1 MLGMM
6 VPLRAL
12 AVAALLRAT
21 AAIKIVEDGDR
32 DGPEVITGETAAV
45 WRKIME
51 ASANAMQ
58 YQRNAEE
65 AAKTAAEARAVD
77 DAAWDAAAAKA
88 AADARAAEKAAKAFA
103 EAKAT
108 EKTAAEA
115 KAAEKAAKA
124 AAEAKAADE
133 AANVASEASVAE
145 QAAKV
150 AEEAKSAEE
159 AAKATAQAEAAEL
172 AAKNAAAAKSVADP
186 RTADE
191 KAKAFAEA
199 EAAEKAAAA
208 AKAAEEAAK
217 AAAEAEVA
225 MEVARKA
232 ATAKAAAAAKAA
244 EAAAEALAEAKA
256 AEVVAAEARAA
267 EETRTKA
274 TAATTAADEV
284 ARVASEARAAGQAA
298 EAAEEEVAKAAAPQ
312 AQTRA
317 AEEAAKAAA
326 PPAPASITEDRHDKG
341 RPQPSPP
348 PTAPPTLEPTQ
359 EPTPEPTFKFEAPGI
374 PCSCHVPECFKTY
387 DHNGDGCLTQDECD
401 LQMPILEY
409 CFMVP
414 ATCGPEKWDLDDDA
428 CINLTEFEMVYEVNQ
443 SVCPT
448 EVPEPCD
455 ECPQGKYIVPNPCE
469 CVDCVGE
476 TRRRR
481 SIECTPCPAP
491 FVPCQDPDAD
501 DCCDPYIPGAS
512 NVPNGSTSIPVHVA
526 YQTCTEFSLG
536 DSITI
541 SGRLSS
547 DPSTTVTHSTVVIGI
562 SQITGGYELDL
573 NDPLPGNFQYDTT
586 VQQACTSTDGTQVSG
601 SFSPFAGGCCCACG
615 TDCCETTEV
624 CTLYPNGTGECSNA
638 GPYPEFSTPAPTV
651 GAKGDPHLVN
661 LQGEHFDINHEGTF
675 TLLRFPQAVEKA
687 AEFSF
692 QAVVQPDVGKPCTT
706 YITHVELSGAWL
718 GGKSMEIR
726 CYRKSHSNDTDAF
739 LGARLLEGKGDSP
752 WQTIE
757 EFETKDLVL
766 SDSESG
772 IEVSLDK
779 ATWFP
784 KKRSKTGPT
793 AAGMFTLYLRNKR
806 SPTGAKITM
815 RQDLPEQEHL
825 NVAVRQLSQLG
836 RVDVGGLL
844 GFDAHPESLER
855 PSAACVHHRATAR
868 YRIESQDY
876 ADHGY
881 YFRPAWKDRWDKIRT
896 GGRSRDNEA
905 AASFMGR
912 FDGKSGLENKVCKC
926 PSDPH
931 GSAAGSIEGVLV
943 EEASFMFAKA
953 SWE

>member
-1 MLGMM
+1 PFWREVFAHIPHELTTRPLHRVNISDSFRRDSMLHMM
-6 VPLRAL
+6 FPLRVL
-12 AVAALLRAT
+12 AVAVLLRAT

-32 DGPEVITGETAAV
+32 DGPEQISGESAAV

-51 ASANAMQ
+51 ASANVMQ
-58 YQRNAEE
+58 HQRHAEE
-65 AAKTAAEARAVD
+65 AAQAAAEARAVD
-77 DAAWDAAAAKA
+77 DSAWDAAAAKA
-88 AADARAAEKAAKAFA
+88 AADARAAEQAAKAFA
-103 EAKAT
+103 DAKAT
-108 EKTAAEA
+108 EKAAAEATAAE
-115 KAAEKAAKA
+115 EAAKA
-124 AAEAKAADE
+124 AAEAKVADE
-133 AANVASEASVAE
+133 AANVASEASAAE
-145 QAAKV
+145 QAAKA
-150 AEEAKSAEE
+150 AEDAKAEEE
-159 AAKATAQAEAAEL
+159 AAKAAT
-172 AAKNAAAAKSVADP
+172 
-186 RTADE
+186 
-191 KAKAFAEA
+191 EA
-199 EAAEKAAAA
+199 EAAKEAARNAAASKAVPDARTADDKAKALAEAEVAERVAAA
-208 AKAAEEAAK
+208 AKAAKEAAK
-217 AAAEAEVA
+217 AAAEAETAMVA
-225 MEVARKA
+225 ARK
-232 ATAKAAAAAKAA
+232 AAAAKAA
-244 EAAAEALAEAKA
+244 AAVKAAEEAAEALAEA
-256 AEVVAAEARAA
+256 
-267 EETRTKA
+267 
-274 TAATTAADEV
+274 
-284 ARVASEARAAGQAA
+284 
-298 EAAEEEVAKAAAPQ
+298 EAAEEAAAKA
-312 AQTRA
+312 TA

-326 PPAPASITEDRHDKG
+326 PPAPAPIVEDRHDKG

-348 PTAPPTLEPTQ
+348 PTAPPTSEPTPQ
-359 EPTPEPTFKFEAPGI
+359 PTPEPTFKFEAPGV
-374 PCSCHVPECFKTY
+374 PCACHVPECFHRY
-387 DHNGDGCLTQDECD
+387 DLNGDGCLTQNECD

-428 CINLTEFEMVYEVNQ
+428 CINQTEFEMVYVINQ
-443 SVCPT
+443 SVCPVD
-448 EVPEPCD
+448 VPEPCD

-469 CVDCVGE
+469 CVDCIGE

-481 SIECTPCPAP
+481 SLECTSCPAP

-512 NVPNGSTSIPVHVA
+512 NLPNGSTTIPVHVA

-541 SGRLSS
+541 SGKLSS
-547 DPSTTVTHSTVVIGI
+547 DPSTVVTHSTVVIGI
-562 SQITGGYELDL
+562 SPITGGYELDL

-601 SFSPFAGGCCCACG
+601 AFSPFADGCCCACG

-718 GGKSMEIR
+718 GDKAVEIR
-726 CYRKSHSNDTDAF
+726 CYRKSHSNDTDTF
-739 LGARLLEGKGDSP
+739 LGARLLEGKGEFP

-757 EFETKDLVL
+757 ELETKDLVL
-766 SDSESG
+766 SDSESD

-784 KKRSKTGPT
+784 KKRSKAGPT
-793 AAGMFTLYLRNKR
+793 AAGMFTLSLRHKK
-806 SPTGAKITM
+806 SPTGAKITI

-868 YRIESQDY
+868 YRIESQDD

-881 YFRPAWKDRWDKIRT
+881 YFRPAWKDRWDKART

-905 AASFMGR
+905 AASLMGR
-912 FDGKSGLENKVCKC
+912 FDGKSGLGLDNKMCKC
-926 PSDPH
+926 PSAPH
-931 GSAAGSIEGVLV
+931 GSATGSIEGVLV
-943 EEASFMFAKA
+943 EEASFMFGKA
-953 SWE
+953 SWD

>member
-1 MLGMM
+1 MFS
-6 VPLRAL
+6 LRVL
-12 AVAALLRAT
+12 AVAVLLQPIS
-21 AAIKIVEDGDR
+21 AIKIVEDGDR
-32 DGPEVITGETAAV
+32 DGPEEISGESEAV

-51 ASANAMQ
+51 ASANVMQ
-58 YQRNAEE
+58 HQRHAEE
-65 AAKTAAEARAVD
+65 AAKAAAEARAVD
-77 DAAWDAAAAKA
+77 DSAWDAAAAKA
-88 AADARAAEKAAKAFA
+88 AADARAAEQAAKAFA
-103 EAKAT
+103 DAKAT
-108 EKTAAEA
+108 EKAAAEATAAEEAAKAIAEA
-115 KAAEKAAKA
+115 KAAN
-124 AAEAKAADE
+124 E
-133 AANVASEASVAE
+133 AANVASEASAAE

-150 AEEAKSAEE
+150 AEDAKAEGE
-159 AAKATAQAEAAEL
+159 AAKAT
-172 AAKNAAAAKSVADP
+172 
-186 RTADE
+186 T
-191 KAKAFAEA
+191 EA
-199 EAAEKAAAA
+199 EAAEEAARNAAASKAVPDARTADDKAKASAEAEVAEKVAAA
-208 AKAAEEAAK
+208 AKAANEAAK
-217 AAAEAEVA
+217 AAAEAETAMVA
-225 MEVARKA
+225 ARK
-232 ATAKAAAAAKAA
+232 AAAAKAA
-244 EAAAEALAEAKA
+244 AAVKAAEEAAEALAEA
-256 AEVVAAEARAA
+256 
-267 EETRTKA
+267 
-274 TAATTAADEV
+274 
-284 ARVASEARAAGQAA
+284 
-298 EAAEEEVAKAAAPQ
+298 EAAEEAAAKA
-312 AQTRA
+312 TA

-326 PPAPASITEDRHDKG
+326 PPAQARSEEEAAKAAAPPAPAPIMEDRREKG

-348 PTAPPTLEPTQ
+348 PTAPPTAEPTLQ
-359 EPTPEPTFKFEAPGI
+359 PTPEPTFKFEAPGI
-374 PCSCHVPECFKTY
+374 PCSCHVPECFQGY
-387 DHNGDGCLTQDECD
+387 DLNGDGCLTQNECD

-428 CINLTEFEMVYEVNQ
+428 CINQTEFLMVYEVNQ

-481 SIECTPCPAP
+481 SLECTSCPAP

-501 DCCDPYIPGAS
+501 ECCDPYVPTAPA
-512 NVPNGSTSIPVHVA
+512 NVPSGSTTIPVHVA

-547 DPSTTVTHSTVVIGI
+547 DPSTVVTHSTVVIGV

-586 VQQACTSTDGTQVSG
+586 VQQTCTSTDGTQVSG
-601 SFSPFAGGCCCACG
+601 SFSPFSGGCCCACG

-624 CTLYPNGTGECSNA
+624 CTLSPNGTGVCSNA
-638 GPYPEFSTPAPTV
+638 GPYPQFSTPAPTV

-675 TLLRFPQAVEKA
+675 TLLRFPQAAEKP

-718 GGKSMEIR
+718 GGKTVEIR

-739 LGARLLEGKGDSP
+739 FGARLLEGKSDSP
-752 WQTIE
+752 WQTID
-757 EFETKDLVL
+757 EFETKDIAL
-766 SDSESG
+766 SASESD

-784 KKRSKTGPT
+784 KKRSKAGPT
-793 AAGMFTLYLRNKR
+793 AAGMVTLSLRNKK
-806 SPTGAKITM
+806 SPIGAKITV

-868 YRIESQDY
+868 YRIESQDDV
-876 ADHGY
+876 DHGY
-881 YFRPAWKDRWDKIRT
+881 YFRPAWKDRWDKART

-905 AASFMGR
+905 AASLMGR
-912 FDGKSGLENKVCKC
+912 YDGKSGLGLDNKMCKC
-926 PSDPH
+926 PSAPH
-931 GSAAGSIEGVLV
+931 GGSATGSIEGVLV
-943 EEASFMFAKA
+943 EEASFIFGKA